1 MKSTYPWRDSSLDKD
16 LIREVLLKTPLLSP
30 VRLQKEFGVECEE
43 EIDNQLHGDSAD
55 RAGDD
60 DKRIFS
66 KLFSSKL
73 ARISLLDS
81 TGLL

>member
-1 MKSTYPWRDSSLDKD
+1 MKSTYPWRDSSLDND
-16 LIREVLLKTPLLSP
+16 WIREVLLKTPLLSP

-73 ARISLLDS
+73 VRISLLES
-81 TGLL
+81 TGLQ